1 MNTSLIPRSEPAVG
15 PPRWRI
21 ETDSRTI
28 PPIVFQRGEKSV
40 PGKPITMRKINEIL
54 RLRHQSELSQREIA
68 NALRLS
74 VGVVN
79 KYLNVAAAADIR
91 WPLPD
96 LSEPELRHHIQSRD
110 NIPNAAPPRS
120 A

>member
-1 MNTSLIPRSEPAVG
+1 
-15 PPRWRI
+15 
-21 ETDSRTI
+21 
-28 PPIVFQRGEKSV
+28 
-40 PGKPITMRKINEIL
+40 MRKINEIL

-79 KYLNVAAAADIR
+79 KYLSAAAAAELT

-96 LSEPELRHHIQSRD
+96 LSDTELRQRFQPGDERPNPATPAQPDFILMHSELKKKGVTRQLLWEEYVADHPTHHYKYSQYCHL
-110 NIPNAAPPRS
+110 
-120 A
+120 